1 MSQDP
6 PTIKRQ
12 RTNEPPDQR
21 HDWGVWAKAVA
32 ERWQNRVMEKTWAIK
47 EEEIRNKIIKGIQAL
62 SINTYLE
69 AQTVNRAIEV
79 VKGTKGLES

>member
-1 MSQDP
+1 
-6 PTIKRQ
+6 
-12 RTNEPPDQR
+12 
-21 HDWGVWAKAVA
+21 
-32 ERWQNRVMEKTWAIK
+32 MEKTWAIK